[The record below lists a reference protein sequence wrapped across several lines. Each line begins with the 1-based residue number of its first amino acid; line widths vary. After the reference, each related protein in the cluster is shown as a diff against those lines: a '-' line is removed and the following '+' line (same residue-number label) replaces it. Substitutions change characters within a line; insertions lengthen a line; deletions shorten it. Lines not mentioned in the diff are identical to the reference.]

1 MKLASAVVVLLL
13 SGIAYADPPPMQP
26 APRGQF
32 RQLLLERFDHNHD
45 GRLEKRERKQAARA
59 LRRIAKQMMRA
70 DRRGEMQQ
78 QRRARFIQ
86 RYDLNGDGN
95 VGPGEMPPALANRL
109 RARDRDGDGWLEP
122 NEQP

>member
-13 SGIAYADPPPMQP
+13 SGVAYADPPPG
-26 APRGQF
+26 GQF
-32 RQLLLERFDHNHD
+32 RQQLLERFDRNHD

-70 DRRGEMQQ
+70 DRRQE
-78 QRRARFIQ
+78 RRARFIQ
-86 RYDLNGDGN
+86 RFDLDGDGN
-95 VGPGEMPPALANRL
+95 VGPGEMPPELANRL
-109 RARDRDGDGWLEP
+109 RSRDRNGDGWLEP